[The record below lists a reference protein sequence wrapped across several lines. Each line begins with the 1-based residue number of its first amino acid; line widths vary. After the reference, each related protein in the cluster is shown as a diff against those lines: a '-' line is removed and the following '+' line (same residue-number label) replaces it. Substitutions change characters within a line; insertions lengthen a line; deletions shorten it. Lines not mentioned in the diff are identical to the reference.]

1 MLVLILPT
9 SFLSLPIMDVAASSN
24 SKVYRSRAYIT
35 LKGHGR
41 EEHLPDQLFDD
52 EQFRF
57 IRFSINV
64 AWKAAELCS

>member
-1 MLVLILPT
+1 
-9 SFLSLPIMDVAASSN
+9 MDVAASSN